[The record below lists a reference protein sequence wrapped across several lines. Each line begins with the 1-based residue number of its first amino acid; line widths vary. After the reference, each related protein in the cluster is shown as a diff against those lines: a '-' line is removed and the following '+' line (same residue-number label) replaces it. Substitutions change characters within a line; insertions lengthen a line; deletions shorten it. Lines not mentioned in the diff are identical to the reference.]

1 MEKSFLCIDLKTFY
15 ASVECVERHLD
26 PFNTNL
32 VVADPSR
39 GRGAI
44 CLAVTPKMKMLGVK
58 NRCRIY
64 EIPPNIKYIVAL
76 PRMKKYIEYS
86 ANIYAIYLK
95 YFSKD
100 DIHVYSID
108 EAFIDV
114 TKYLRLYKVTA
125 IELAKIVIND
135 IFNKYG
141 ITATAGVGTNLYL
154 AKVALDI
161 TAKHSVTNI
170 GFLNEEKYKKELW
183 HHRPLKDF
191 WQIGNGIEKRLNK
204 LRIFDMYDIAHTEP
218 KRLYKEFGV
227 NAEYIIDHAFGRES
241 CTIEDIKRYNPKSNP
256 LSNSQVLF
264 EDYSFEKA
272 RIVLKEMVELGS
284 LRLIEQNLSTNKI
297 KLYVGYSKDII
308 NSTGGTERIINYT
321 NVYSEL
327 LKPFLKIY
335 DESTNR
341 NVGIRRIGISFDNV
355 LETNNVQLTL
365 FKDQTK
371 IDKEKKLELT
381 INNIKNKMG
390 KNKVL
395 RGIDLQEGATAIIRN
410 QLIGGHN
417 SG

>member
-1 MEKSFLCIDLKTFY
+1 M
-15 ASVECVERHLD
+15 ERHLD

-241 CTIEDIKRYNPKSNP
+241 CTIEDIKRYNPKSNS

>member
-44 CLAVTPKMKMLGVK
+44 CLAVTPKMNMLGVK

-114 TKYLRLYKVTA
+114 TKYLKLYKVTA
-125 IELAKIVIND
+125 VELAKIVINN

-241 CTIEDIKRYNPKSNP
+241 CTIEDIKRYNPKSNS

-308 NSTGGTERIINYT
+308 KSTGGTERIINYT